1 MTSAVMYKGRPR
13 HGSWVRRSSQGSI
26 DCVFR
31 FASTLFAVVRSSS
44 FFKPFRGSADGD
56 LEEGRLPFG
65 IRPRA
70 PKIGNLPKH
79 TAIEEEEGDGGE
91 RGGLGVGAVKRH
103 HHPAASFRDE
113 LANHDP
119 GYFRKDSRT
128 PEERSANHA
137 PHAALEV
144 RPAGTTCPAA
154 PTDSE
159 TCPPGTSNTAT
170 LPNTPGSP
178 NTASTLDTCSSMST
192 ARTPDTPGSSP
203 SAARTPDVPGSPG
216 NARSNTGKTESSP
229 TCKCRPSVN
238 DHSSTDKN
246 CHDGKCQAEDNLAD
260 ATARIHISSTSQ
272 GDDRPARGVAGGPPA
287 TSDKPEGVV
296 GQQEATA
303 SSGTSTEQEAP
314 KPPLQ
319 CEFPTTIAIP
329 TPTSGGWSFTEH
341 KPGRS
346 VCEELRQLSRVNSL
360 VERGSLANIRS
371 NVVNEN
377 GPHACNRN
385 SRAGSCASTGRGTH
399 IARLIQSKSM
409 NMGERPIYPN
419 VPFSPYGSPCSSPRL
434 RRRPLKESRCVSI
447 EKNGEYVQLNQ
458 YKLKEA
464 IGQGSYGIVKLAYNE
479 EDDTHYAMKI
489 LSKKKL
495 MKKHGCFVKG
505 RLPPPRASG
514 GRPME
519 NPLDRV
525 HREIAILKKL
535 NHPNVVKLVEVLNDP
550 DEDNF
555 YMAFELLEK
564 GEVMEIPTDTPLNE
578 EQAWSYFRDVV
589 LGIEYLHYQ
598 KIIHRD
604 IKPSNLLLGDNGHIQ
619 IADFGVC
626 NEFDGKDAFLT
637 NTAGTPA
644 FMAPEALS
652 TSRHKYSGKA
662 ADIWAMGITLYAFV
676 YGKLP
681 FHDENIVVLYDK
693 IRSSPLTFPPVPFVS
708 DDLKDLISLML
719 EKNPVKRITLPD
731 IKEHPWVTAGNQ
743 YPLPTEEENCVL
755 IEVTEEEVQ
764 SCVRSIPKL
773 ETLILIKCMLK
784 KHSFQNPFKMNV
796 FIKEQFARTGRSHSA
811 PGSYEFYLDRKR
823 SLDTSLPA
831 VDELEVSGEDR

>member
-1 MTSAVMYKGRPR
+1 MSKSDWECKT
-13 HGSWVRRSSQGSI
+13 
-26 DCVFR
+26 
-31 FASTLFAVVRSSS
+31 
-44 FFKPFRGSADGD
+44 GD
-56 LEEGRLPFG
+56 
-65 IRPRA
+65 
-70 PKIGNLPKH
+70 K
-79 TAIEEEEGDGGE
+79 
-91 RGGLGVGAVKRH
+91 
-103 HHPAASFRDE
+103 S
-113 LANHDP
+113 
-119 GYFRKDSRT
+119 
-128 PEERSANHA
+128 
-137 PHAALEV
+137 
-144 RPAGTTCPAA
+144 
-154 PTDSE
+154 
-159 TCPPGTSNTAT
+159 
-170 LPNTPGSP
+170 
-178 NTASTLDTCSSMST
+178 DT
-192 ARTPDTPGSSP
+192 
-203 SAARTPDVPGSPG
+203 
-216 NARSNTGKTESSP
+216 
-229 TCKCRPSVN
+229 
-238 DHSSTDKN
+238 
-246 CHDGKCQAEDNLAD
+246 DNLAD
-260 ATARIHISSTSQ
+260 STARLHISATNQEDSRSVK
-272 GDDRPARGVAGGPPA
+272 GNDGGSVAVTGAP
-287 TSDKPEGVV
+287 KVV
-296 GQQEATA
+296 NDTAEA
-303 SSGTSTEQEAP
+303 SGTGSVQMAEASVS
-314 KPPLQ
+314 
-319 CEFPTTIAIP
+319 ESGFPTIITIP

-341 KPGRS
+341 KPSRS

-371 NVVNEN
+371 NSVDEN
-377 GPHACNRN
+377 GPYASGRTT
-385 SRAGSCASTGRGTH
+385 GTGTCASSRRGTH
-399 IARLIQSKSM
+399 IAKLIQSKSV
-409 NMGERPIYPN
+409 NMGDRPIYPN

-495 MKKHGCFVKG
+495 MKKHGCFGAPTTSESIRRETK
-505 RLPPPRASG
+505 
-514 GRPME
+514 E
-519 NPLDRV
+519 PLDRV

-555 YMAFELLEK
+555 YMVFELLEK
-564 GEVMEIPTDTPLNE
+564 GEVMEIPTDSPLGE
-578 EQAWSYFRDVV
+578 DKAWSYFRDVV
-589 LGIEYLHYQ
+589 MGIEYLHYQ

-604 IKPSNLLLGDNGHIQ
+604 IKPSNLLLGDNGHVQ

-693 IRSSPLTFPPVPFVS
+693 IRSSALSFPPVPFVS

-719 EKNPVKRITLPD
+719 EKIPARRITLPD
-731 IKEHPWVTAGNQ
+731 IKEHPWVSAGNQ
-743 YPLPTEEENCVL
+743 YPLPSEEENCVL

-764 SCVRSIPKL
+764 CCVRSIPKL